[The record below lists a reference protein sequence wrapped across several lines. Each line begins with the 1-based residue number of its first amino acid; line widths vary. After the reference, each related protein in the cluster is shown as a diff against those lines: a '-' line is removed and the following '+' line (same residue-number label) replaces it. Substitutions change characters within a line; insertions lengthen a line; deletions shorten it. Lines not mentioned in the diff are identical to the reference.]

1 MTRQWSNLN
10 YFFPNDGD
18 DFTFEEVA
26 VHMPVTHGPLVL
38 VVVNFTGRV
47 VFLCLGTIVWYGKCD
62 IVASRM
68 NLASFGGELSS
79 SRKVTLA

>member
-1 MTRQWSNLN
+1 MTFQ
-10 YFFPNDGD
+10 
-18 DFTFEEVA
+18 EVA

-47 VFLCLGTIVWYGKCD
+47 VFLCLGDNCLAQCGKCV
-62 IVASRM
+62 IFASRG